1 MNTEERRQKILETL
15 IHSKVPLTG
24 AMLSHKFKVS
34 RQIIVGDITVLR
46 ATGHDIY
53 ATPRGYILPNKPQN
67 TNLLETICC
76 RHNNDKNSVKKEFEI
91 IVDNG
96 GKVHDVIIDH
106 PLYGEIRVNLFI
118 ATRRE
123 AYSFVKKMQQTNAE
137 PLLVMTNGIHYHTI
151 EVPDKDTL
159 SIICKELEQAGIL
172 VKE

>member
-1 MNTEERRQKILETL
+1 MNTDERREQILYTL
-15 IHSKVPLTG
+15 KQTNTPITG
-24 AMLSHKFKVS
+24 SELANIFKVS

-53 ATPRGYILPNKPQN
+53 ATPRGYILPVKPQN

-76 RHNNDKNSVKKEFEI
+76 RHANDKDSVKKEFEI

-96 GKVHDVIIDH
+96 GKVHDVIVDH

-123 AYSFVKKMQQTNAE
+123 AYAFIKKMQQTKAE
-137 PLLVMTNGIHYHTI
+137 PLLVMTNGVHYHTI

-159 SIICKELEQAGIL
+159 SVICQELANAGIL
-172 VKE
+172 VNE